1 MMFQICHDHWKARH
15 DRHGEVVQRIQRVW
29 LVTPDDGGDDV
40 FVHFSQIMTQT
51 LTTLLEGQK
60 VSFTVADGPTGKQ
73 ATGIEPL

>member
-1 MMFQICHDHWKARH
+1 MITGRLDMTGTVKSFNESKGFGWI
-15 DRHGEVVQRIQRVW
+15 
-29 LVTPDDGGDDV
+29 TPDDGGDDV

-73 ATGIEPL
+73 ATGIKAL

>member
-1 MMFQICHDHWKARH
+1 MITGRLDMTGTVKSFNESKGFGWI
-15 DRHGEVVQRIQRVW
+15 
-29 LVTPDDGGDDV
+29 TPDDGGEDV

-73 ATGIEPL
+73 ATGIKPL